1 VKKYSS
7 RRRDNCLPDVPVGRR
22 KVLRLVVVLVLG
34 VLVLDLSVAVAATAL
49 LDTEV
54 SATEFVVIV
63 NVVGGLTLGV
73 LGAIA
78 LLGQRLLIQ
87 VAGV

>member
-1 VKKYSS
+1 MKKYSS